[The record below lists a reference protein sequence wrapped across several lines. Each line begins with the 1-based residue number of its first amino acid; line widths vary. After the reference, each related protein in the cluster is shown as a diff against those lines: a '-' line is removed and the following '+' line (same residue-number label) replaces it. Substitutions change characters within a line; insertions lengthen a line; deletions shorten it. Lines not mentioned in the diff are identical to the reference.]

1 MTNSFDRARQNKRPD
16 SMSDKS
22 QKRWQM
28 MVFAGKAKLHAK
40 CCQLVVVGEQKKT
53 NDRMTEQL
61 GWQKVDQLATLLQ
74 WVFYIIQRGN
84 SHLCTTNQLFLIMRN
99 VWEFRDL

>member
-1 MTNSFDRARQNKRPD
+1 
-16 SMSDKS
+16 
-22 QKRWQM
+22 
-28 MVFAGKAKLHAK
+28 
-40 CCQLVVVGEQKKT
+40 
-53 NDRMTEQL
+53 MTEQL
-61 GWQKVDQLATLLQ
+61 DSQKVDQLATLLQ

>member
-1 MTNSFDRARQNKRPD
+1 
-16 SMSDKS
+16 
-22 QKRWQM
+22 M

-84 SHLCTTNQLFLIMRN
+84 SHLCTTNQLFLIM
-99 VWEFRDL
+99 